1 MVQNVSHED
10 GFEGPGGVVG
20 FVVLAVVA
28 AVVWWMVGAHEPE
41 AGAQRA
47 FASSVD
53 EGGWYEFGEGDVGVV
68 VYPGAWV
75 DAEAYALTARELS
88 SETGAVVAVVRV
100 PLDVAPERERPP
112 MKSPPLTRK
121 SRAGSNLVINP
132 GLCRVLGESDPKWSR
147 TSARRIDCSGIA
159 TFCER
164 LTALEHD
171 LVVDVG
177 GLFPR
182 ITKRPTEPTFN
193 GEVCKRKGR
202 GIAAPALLSV
212 AASAPAAIPYAL
224 KNGMLVRP
232 HNAIALRNPAIRR
245 LSLLSLV
252 LIASPPSLDSPCSS
266 PQKSGVLAALQ
277 PGLVPT
283 VVRPAGRG

>member
-100 PLDVAPERERPP
+100 PLDVAPAEGEAADEVTAAHPEVESWVKPRHKPWA
-112 MKSPPLTRK
+112 L
-121 SRAGSNLVINP
+121 SR
-132 GLCRVLGESDPKWSR
+132 
-147 TSARRIDCSGIA
+147 
-159 TFCER
+159 
-164 LTALEHD
+164 
-171 LVVDVG
+171 
-177 GLFPR
+177 
-182 ITKRPTEPTFN
+182 
-193 GEVCKRKGR
+193 
-202 GIAAPALLSV
+202 
-212 AASAPAAIPYAL
+212 
-224 KNGMLVRP
+224 
-232 HNAIALRNPAIRR
+232 
-245 LSLLSLV
+245 SL
-252 LIASPPSLDSPCSS
+252 
-266 PQKSGVLAALQ
+266 
-277 PGLVPT
+277 
-283 VVRPAGRG
+283 